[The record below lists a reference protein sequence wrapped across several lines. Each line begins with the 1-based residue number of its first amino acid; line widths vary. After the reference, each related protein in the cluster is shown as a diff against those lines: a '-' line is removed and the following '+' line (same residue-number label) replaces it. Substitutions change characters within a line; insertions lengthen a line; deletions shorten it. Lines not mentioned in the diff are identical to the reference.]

1 MPTNLSP
8 KSQVSAVI
16 LPSTG
21 TYGDVASGV
30 PFGMYTGSSDF
41 LSGAAVQVDYV
52 YKKLGGDVVDIELTA
67 DNVYAAYEEAVLEYS
82 YILNLHQA
90 KNVLSDTLGDT
101 TGTFNHMG
109 TLDGNEFYVDDGTS
123 IASASLRYPRYEF
136 SYTKKI
142 GDGMISAT
150 GMGGTTAVYSA
161 SFNVT
166 NLTQDYDLQSIVEDA
181 SSSGVD
187 DAGNV
192 VAFSGKVGDS
202 RIVVTKVFYVSPA
215 AMWRFYGYY
224 GGVGVVGNYSTYG
237 QYADDA
243 TFEIVPVWQ
252 NKLQAM
258 MYEDAI
264 TTRISNYSYEVVNNN
279 LRIYPRPS
287 TWDLNNLF
295 NRIWFKFYI
304 ESDAWAEDDG
314 YRTGVRGVNNM
325 NTLPFGNLPYENIN
339 AIGKQWIRKYALA
352 LSKEMLGQIRGKFTT
367 VPIPGQSVTLN
378 FSELLSQAKEEQN
391 GLRDKLRELLKE
403 MEYAELAK
411 LDQEKADAAAI
422 TLSKSPVP
430 IFVG

>member
-21 TYGDVASGV
+21 TYDDVASAV
-30 PFGMYTGSSDF
+30 PFGIYTASSDF
-41 LSGAAVQVDYV
+41 MSGAAVQVDYV

-67 DNVYAAYEEAVLEYS
+67 ANVYAAYEEAVLEYS
-82 YILNLHQA
+82 YIVNLHQA
-90 KNVLSDTLGDT
+90 KNVLSDTLGDA
-101 TGTFNHMG
+101 TGTFNHLG
-109 TLDGNEFYVDDGTS
+109 VLQGDS
-123 IASASLRYPRYEF
+123 PASASLRYPRYEF
-136 SYTKKI
+136 SYTKQV
-142 GDGMISAT
+142 GDGLISAT
-150 GMGGTTAVYSA
+150 GMGGTTPVYSA
-161 SFNVT
+161 SFSVT
-166 NLTQDYDLQSIVEDA
+166 NLTQDYDLQAIVEDA

-187 DAGNV
+187 DAGNA

-304 ESDAWAEDDG
+304 DGNAWDEDDG
-314 YRTGVRGVNNM
+314 YRTGVKGVNNM
-325 NTLPFGNLPYENIN
+325 NTLPFDNIPFENIN
-339 AIGKQWIRKYALA
+339 AIGQQWIRKYALA
-352 LSKEMLGQIRGKFTT
+352 LCKEMLGQVRGKFTT

-378 FSELLSQAKEEQN
+378 FSELLSQAKDEQN
-391 GLRDKLRELLKE
+391 SLRDKLRELLKE

-411 LDQEKADAAAI
+411 LDQEKADASAA